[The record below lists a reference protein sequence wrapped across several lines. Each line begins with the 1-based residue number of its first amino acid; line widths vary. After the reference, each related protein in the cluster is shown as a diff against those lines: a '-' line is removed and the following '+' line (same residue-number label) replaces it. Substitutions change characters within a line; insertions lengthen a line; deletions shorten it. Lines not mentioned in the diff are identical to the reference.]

1 MLIDSHCHLDYF
13 TPAERPDMLARA
25 QAAGVTGMVTIG
37 TRLSN
42 AHEQIA
48 LTGDIPGLWCTVGTH
63 PHHAAEAEIPQEQA
77 IIDLARHPRVIGIG
91 EAGLDY
97 FYDRAPRDIQ
107 ADVFPRADPCRPRR
121 RPADLHPHQGCR

>member
-42 AHEQIA
+42 AQEQIA
-48 LTGDIPGLWCTVGTH
+48 LTEDIPGLWCTVGTH
-63 PHHAAEAEIPQEQA
+63 PHHAAEAEI
-77 IIDLARHPRVIGIG
+77 
-91 EAGLDY
+91 
-97 FYDRAPRDIQ
+97 
-107 ADVFPRADPCRPRR
+107 RR
-121 RPADLHPHQGCR
+121 SRRLSTLPATPGSSA